1 MGKRSRVAAAGAAA
15 AATTSKPVPAG
26 KTLQTGLALGAWAK
40 DGAKTAAIPRRPRLN
55 LATMP
60 DDIIFE
66 VLIHSLAPCLAEC
79 SRTLAASLLPAERV
93 PSAIK
98 ARYLLALARE
108 QYRVAQAVKA
118 EKRALKK
125 QKQKESSKKKKTED
139 EDDDSGSE
147 LTGAALVQ
155 AAFELGFKY
164 PVLDLGTLRHLDAK
178 LVRCT
183 GRADAKVV
191 VAAGKKCSVPRWL
204 VTLVVAEPAGGPRF
218 ALLQQL
224 FDRGMAEDKG
234 FALLKAVQQG
244 CVPMLDEL
252 INRGFDVNVREGKA
266 GEVAVRVRFCGAVAM
281 SLAKCSRNSNLQNR
295 RLDVLQ
301 LLLRSGYRPVE
312 SALTEALAA
321 YAADQTQPAPESS
334 PPADIPDLGRKR
346 ARNSSSTSTDMTT
359 SAKRARGLPTPST
372 SPTRTSTAPILRDP
386 YASLLLVSNCPVR
399 DAALITA
406 VKAYPQVLSRTEMTL
421 LLATAQ
427 KQCHVP
433 GSKVMSS
440 AYSRGKAATAPEAV
454 QRQAD
459 LVPLLLEHGAVPD
472 MALLQKSMQFE
483 F

>member
-1 MGKRSRVAAAGAAA
+1 MGKRSRAAA
-15 AATTSKPVPAG
+15 AAVAAAATSTKPVPAG
-26 KTLQTGLALGAWAK
+26 KTLHAGLALGSWA
-40 DGAKTAAIPRRPRLN
+40 ANASCTAPTPRRSQLN
-55 LATMP
+55 LAMLP
-60 DDIIFE
+60 DDIIYE
-66 VLIHSLAPCLAEC
+66 LLIHSLAPCLAEC
-79 SRTLAASLLPAERV
+79 SRSLAASLLPAAHV

-98 ARYLLALARE
+98 ARYLLALAQE
-108 QYRVAQAVKA
+108 QYRVAQVAKA

-125 QKQKESSKKKKTED
+125 QKKESSKKKTTDNENDTDKDVELA
-139 EDDDSGSE
+139 GS
-147 LTGAALVQ
+147 ALVQ

-183 GRADAKVV
+183 GRVDAKVV
-191 VAAGKKCSVPRWL
+191 VPAGKKCSVPRWL
-204 VTLVVAEPAGGPRF
+204 VTLVVAEPAPDGPRF
-218 ALLQQL
+218 MLMQQL

-244 CVPMLDEL
+244 CVPVLEEL
-252 INRGFDVNVREGKA
+252 ITRGFDVNVREGKA
-266 GEVAVRVRFCGAVAM
+266 GEVAVR
-281 SLAKCSRNSNLQNR
+281 NR

-321 YAADQTQPAPESS
+321 YVADQTQPADAS
-334 PPADIPDLGRKR
+334 PPVETTDLSRKR
-346 ARNSSSTSTDMTT
+346 ARDSSPTDAMST
-359 SAKRARGLPTPST
+359 KRARGLPTPST
-372 SPTRTSTAPILRDP
+372 SPTRSSTAPTVRDP
-386 YASLLLVSNCPVR
+386 YTSLFLASNCPVR
-399 DAALITA
+399 DAALISA
-406 VKAYPQVLSRTEMTL
+406 VKAYPQVLTRAEVTL

-427 KQCHVP
+427 KQGHVP

-440 AYSRGKAATAPEAV
+440 AYSRGKAAAAPEAV